1 MALVQKRPLTPGQR
15 FQIADNYSDLT
26 KHEPEKSLLVKQR
39 KTSGRDNR
47 GRISMR
53 HRGGGNR
60 QHYRLIDFKRRKD
73 GISAKVVGIE
83 YDPNRNCRIALICYV
98 DGAKS
103 YILAPLG
110 LKPGDIVSSGP
121 EADVKLGNTLP
132 LQSLP
137 VGTTVHCLELTP
149 GKGAQLGRGAG
160 AMIQLVGKESG
171 FAVVRLP
178 SGEQRRVPL
187 MCRATVGQ
195 VGNLDHLNIR
205 MGKAG
210 KMRHIGRRPMVRGVV
225 MNPCDHKHGGGE
237 GKSGI
242 GGKHPVSPWGQ
253 PALGFKTRGKKIS
266 EKYILI
272 HRKRR
277 NA

>member
-1 MALVQKRPLTPGQR
+1 MTLVQKNPLTPSQR
-15 FQIADNYSDLT
+15 FQIADNYDDLT
-26 KHEPEKSLLVKQR
+26 KFTPEKSLLRKQR

-60 QHYRLIDFKRRKD
+60 QHYRIVDFKRIKD
-73 GISAKVVGIE
+73 NIPAKVAGIE
-83 YDPNRNCRIALICYV
+83 YDPNRNCRLALLVYT
-98 DGAKS
+98 DGEKR

-110 LKPGDIVSSGP
+110 IQPGDILMSGP
-121 EADVKLGNTLP
+121 EAEIKLGNTLP
-132 LQSLP
+132 LQMIP
-137 VGTTVHCLELTP
+137 VGTNVHCLELTP

-160 AMIQLVGKESG
+160 AMIQLVGKDG
-171 FAVVRLP
+171 AWAIVRLP
-178 SGEQRRVPL
+178 SGEQRKVPL
-187 MCRATVGQ
+187 ACRATIGQ
-195 VGNLDHLNIR
+195 IGNLDHANIR

-210 KMRHIGRRPMVRGVV
+210 KMRHLGRRPMVRGVV

-253 PALGFKTRGKKIS
+253 PSLGFKTRGKKVS
-266 EKYILI
+266 EKYILM

>member
-1 MALVQKRPLTPGQR
+1 MALVAKKPLTPSQR

-26 KHEPEKSLLVKQR
+26 KFTPEKSLLSSQK

-60 QHYRLIDFKRRKD
+60 QHYRMMDFKRTKD
-73 GISAKVVGIE
+73 GIAAKVVGLE
-83 YDPNRNCRIALICYV
+83 YDPNRNCRIALLCYT
-98 DGAKS
+98 DGEKR
-103 YILAPLG
+103 YIVAPLG
-110 LKPGDIVSSGP
+110 LNPGDMVMSGP
-121 EADVKLGNTLP
+121 TADIKVGNCLTL
-132 LQSLP
+132 SMLP
-137 VGTTVHCLELTP
+137 VGTTIHCMEMTP
-149 GKGAQLGRGAG
+149 GKGAQIGRGAG
-160 AMIQLVGKESG
+160 AMIQLVGKDGG
-171 FAVVRLP
+171 FALVRLP
-178 SGEQRRVPL
+178 SGEQRKVPL
-187 MCRATVGQ
+187 ACRATVGQ
-195 VGNLDHLNIR
+195 VGNLDHMNIR

-253 PALGFKTRGKKIS
+253 PALGFKTRGKKVS
-266 EKYILI
+266 EKYILQ